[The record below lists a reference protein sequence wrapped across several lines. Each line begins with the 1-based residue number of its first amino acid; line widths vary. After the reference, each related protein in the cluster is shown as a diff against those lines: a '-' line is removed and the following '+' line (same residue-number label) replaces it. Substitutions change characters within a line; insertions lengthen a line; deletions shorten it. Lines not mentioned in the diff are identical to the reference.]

1 MVLDGGGK
9 ALNINELVRIKDG
22 WSTIGNLKIG
32 DQVYDMYGNLSN
44 VTNKTEVQ
52 KDLSFYKL
60 TLRDGRTIESCEDH
74 NWRVWNSLKSKY
86 EVVDTKYL
94 VNNYYKISGGRKSH
108 KSKDGKDYLF
118 ALPHNSLIE
127 NTKKELP
134 LHPYIIGCLLGDGGY
149 TQCNVTF
156 TNKDEEILDKF
167 NSLLPEGYY
176 LKYDTRYCYRVARK
190 DDSIPAFNSYLRE
203 LGMYGLKTELKSI
216 PEQYLFSDSE
226 DRFELL
232 RGLMDTDG
240 FADTTHAEFYTVSE
254 KLSADFNNLV
264 RSLGIACRTTTKKTS
279 YRKDGIKVECRDCYR
294 TSIYGK
300 EPIFSVPRK
309 LNIIL
314 NKKDTRLAKRHE
326 RSFITNI
333 EYIGKKDGMCIT
345 VDNLTHTY
353 ITKDYI
359 VTHNSYTIAG
369 ITAQVMTFDGIKR
382 FDKETFLN
390 PPTAKVSIGAAIT
403 DKSSEL
409 ITKVVDGLGF
419 LSTEKDLGVW
429 GDPEDDEYLPNPFSR
444 NWEGDVK
451 PGNKKNPYRYTYK
464 VETKAGWKPR
474 GTKTALFH
482 VNYSDKKQDGA
493 QAGAGGRV
501 NLSVYEEVGLMPNF
515 KEALF
520 SNIPTV
526 SNDGEQ
532 YGVQVALGTSGNI
545 DLVQQSKQVFNNPQ
559 DYNFLAFE
567 NIWEDDEHA
576 RHIGLF
582 LPAYLADSDF
592 KDENGNTD
600 IEAALEHYYE
610 RRLEESQKKDPSA
623 IYNEKMNYPL
633 VPSDMWISNKGSY
646 FPQMELIE
654 RERELLKDH
663 TYRTIGRPSK
673 LIWDAESFNG
683 VKVEVN
689 QDDEPF
695 YEFPFDRSMS
705 SIKGCPLIFHE
716 PETIKSS
723 IPSDMYLFTLDPYV
737 SDNIDEGGSVGA
749 FYGFLNPKY
758 WKEGIK
764 QTMVCSYVGKPSE
777 GKDKFYEQCEKLIQ
791 YYGNCPRSFWYEA
804 NRGDSVKG
812 YFLKKNKLYLLAL
825 EPTKEKGSNIYA
837 KKVQNYGVRVNSRTD
852 KIEMIDDTS
861 EWLLSHCYDDKRVVE
876 TIPDIFFVRQAIQ
889 FNLEPGSNFDA
900 VSSVIIYPLAL
911 KELQHI
917 VESEY
922 QKKNKHNPLAGLSMN
937 VNIFKQDRFEEFKR
951 KYEHTIRE

>member
-1 MVLDGGGK
+1 MITNIDILKKDLIRIENLKSFLVDIPRIHPDNPKYLTLWKQYNKWCIEGFWAFDNGGWRFMPPTLFFYGNFFKIEIEQEKIRKFTKPFVRDLDWHIHYSYLECQGFSGFKNDDKYSSDRALNSPTLYKKLEKSGKPVERQRFNDMHSSDGTRKKYVRPRDLIRRLHDGDLGYPLYWNPAQNLILFGSRGGGK
-9 ALNINELVRIKDG
+9 
-22 WSTIGNLKIG
+22 
-32 DQVYDMYGNLSN
+32 
-44 VTNKTEVQ
+44 
-52 KDLSFYKL
+52 
-60 TLRDGRTIESCEDH
+60 
-74 NWRVWNSLKSKY
+74 
-86 EVVDTKYL
+86 
-94 VNNYYKISGGRKSH
+94 
-108 KSKDGKDYLF
+108 
-118 ALPHNSLIE
+118 
-127 NTKKELP
+127 
-134 LHPYIIGCLLGDGGY
+134 
-149 TQCNVTF
+149 
-156 TNKDEEILDKF
+156 
-167 NSLLPEGYY
+167 
-176 LKYDTRYCYRVARK
+176 
-190 DDSIPAFNSYLRE
+190 SY
-203 LGMYGLKTELKSI
+203 S
-216 PEQYLFSDSE
+216 
-226 DRFELL
+226 
-232 RGLMDTDG
+232 
-240 FADTTHAEFYTVSE
+240 
-254 KLSADFNNLV
+254 
-264 RSLGIACRTTTKKTS
+264 
-279 YRKDGIKVECRDCYR
+279 
-294 TSIYGK
+294 
-300 EPIFSVPRK
+300 
-309 LNIIL
+309 
-314 NKKDTRLAKRHE
+314 
-326 RSFITNI
+326 
-333 EYIGKKDGMCIT
+333 
-345 VDNLTHTY
+345 
-353 ITKDYI
+353 
-359 VTHNSYTIAG
+359 IAG

-777 GKDKFYEQCEKLIQ
+777 GKDRFYENCEKLIQ

>member
-1 MVLDGGGK
+1 MITNIDILKKDLIRIENLKSFLVDIPRIHPDNPKYLTLWKQYNKWCIEGFWAFDNGGWRFMPPTLFFYGNFFKIEIEQEKIRKFTKPFVRDLDWHIHYSYLECQGFSGFKNDDKYSSDRALNSPTLYKKLEKSGKPVERQRFNDMHSSDGTRKKYVRPRDLIRRLHDGDLGYPLYWNPAQNLILFGSRGGGK
-9 ALNINELVRIKDG
+9 
-22 WSTIGNLKIG
+22 
-32 DQVYDMYGNLSN
+32 
-44 VTNKTEVQ
+44 
-52 KDLSFYKL
+52 
-60 TLRDGRTIESCEDH
+60 
-74 NWRVWNSLKSKY
+74 
-86 EVVDTKYL
+86 
-94 VNNYYKISGGRKSH
+94 
-108 KSKDGKDYLF
+108 
-118 ALPHNSLIE
+118 
-127 NTKKELP
+127 
-134 LHPYIIGCLLGDGGY
+134 
-149 TQCNVTF
+149 
-156 TNKDEEILDKF
+156 
-167 NSLLPEGYY
+167 
-176 LKYDTRYCYRVARK
+176 
-190 DDSIPAFNSYLRE
+190 SY
-203 LGMYGLKTELKSI
+203 S
-216 PEQYLFSDSE
+216 
-226 DRFELL
+226 
-232 RGLMDTDG
+232 
-240 FADTTHAEFYTVSE
+240 
-254 KLSADFNNLV
+254 
-264 RSLGIACRTTTKKTS
+264 
-279 YRKDGIKVECRDCYR
+279 
-294 TSIYGK
+294 
-300 EPIFSVPRK
+300 
-309 LNIIL
+309 
-314 NKKDTRLAKRHE
+314 
-326 RSFITNI
+326 
-333 EYIGKKDGMCIT
+333 
-345 VDNLTHTY
+345 
-353 ITKDYI
+353 
-359 VTHNSYTIAG
+359 IAG

-777 GKDKFYEQCEKLIQ
+777 GKDRFYETCEKLIQ

-937 VNIFKQDRFEEFKR
+937 VNIFKQDRFEEFKKR
-951 KYEHTIRE
+951 YEHTIRE

>member
-1 MVLDGGGK
+1 MITNIDILKKDLIRIENLKSFLVDIPRIHPDNPKYLTLWKQYNKWCIEGFWAFDNGGWRFMPPTLFFYGNFFKIEIEQEKIRKFTKPFVRDLDWHIHYSYLECQGFSGFKNDDKYSSDRALNSPTLYKKLEKSGKPVERQRFNDMHSSDGTRKKYVRPRDLIRRLHDGDLGYPLYWNPAQNLILFGSRGGGK
-9 ALNINELVRIKDG
+9 
-22 WSTIGNLKIG
+22 
-32 DQVYDMYGNLSN
+32 
-44 VTNKTEVQ
+44 
-52 KDLSFYKL
+52 
-60 TLRDGRTIESCEDH
+60 
-74 NWRVWNSLKSKY
+74 
-86 EVVDTKYL
+86 
-94 VNNYYKISGGRKSH
+94 
-108 KSKDGKDYLF
+108 
-118 ALPHNSLIE
+118 
-127 NTKKELP
+127 
-134 LHPYIIGCLLGDGGY
+134 
-149 TQCNVTF
+149 
-156 TNKDEEILDKF
+156 
-167 NSLLPEGYY
+167 
-176 LKYDTRYCYRVARK
+176 
-190 DDSIPAFNSYLRE
+190 SY
-203 LGMYGLKTELKSI
+203 S
-216 PEQYLFSDSE
+216 
-226 DRFELL
+226 
-232 RGLMDTDG
+232 
-240 FADTTHAEFYTVSE
+240 
-254 KLSADFNNLV
+254 
-264 RSLGIACRTTTKKTS
+264 
-279 YRKDGIKVECRDCYR
+279 
-294 TSIYGK
+294 
-300 EPIFSVPRK
+300 
-309 LNIIL
+309 
-314 NKKDTRLAKRHE
+314 
-326 RSFITNI
+326 
-333 EYIGKKDGMCIT
+333 
-345 VDNLTHTY
+345 
-353 ITKDYI
+353 
-359 VTHNSYTIAG
+359 IAG

-777 GKDKFYEQCEKLIQ
+777 GKDRFYEQCEKLIQ

>member
-1 MVLDGGGK
+1 MITNIDILKKDLIRIENLKSFLVDIPRIHPDNPKYLTLWKQYNKWCIEGFWAFDNGGWRFMPPTLFFYGNFFKIEIEQEKIRKFTKPFVRDLDWHIHYSYLECQGFSGFKNDDKYSSDRALNSPTLYKKLEKSGKPVERQRFNDMHSSDGTRKRYVRPRDLIRRLHDGDLGYPLYWNPAQNLILFGSRGGGK
-9 ALNINELVRIKDG
+9 
-22 WSTIGNLKIG
+22 
-32 DQVYDMYGNLSN
+32 
-44 VTNKTEVQ
+44 
-52 KDLSFYKL
+52 
-60 TLRDGRTIESCEDH
+60 
-74 NWRVWNSLKSKY
+74 
-86 EVVDTKYL
+86 
-94 VNNYYKISGGRKSH
+94 
-108 KSKDGKDYLF
+108 
-118 ALPHNSLIE
+118 
-127 NTKKELP
+127 
-134 LHPYIIGCLLGDGGY
+134 
-149 TQCNVTF
+149 
-156 TNKDEEILDKF
+156 
-167 NSLLPEGYY
+167 
-176 LKYDTRYCYRVARK
+176 
-190 DDSIPAFNSYLRE
+190 SY
-203 LGMYGLKTELKSI
+203 S
-216 PEQYLFSDSE
+216 
-226 DRFELL
+226 
-232 RGLMDTDG
+232 
-240 FADTTHAEFYTVSE
+240 
-254 KLSADFNNLV
+254 
-264 RSLGIACRTTTKKTS
+264 
-279 YRKDGIKVECRDCYR
+279 
-294 TSIYGK
+294 
-300 EPIFSVPRK
+300 
-309 LNIIL
+309 
-314 NKKDTRLAKRHE
+314 
-326 RSFITNI
+326 
-333 EYIGKKDGMCIT
+333 
-345 VDNLTHTY
+345 
-353 ITKDYI
+353 
-359 VTHNSYTIAG
+359 IAG

-716 PETIKSS
+716 PETIQSS

-777 GKDKFYEQCEKLIQ
+777 GKDRFYEQCEKLIQ

>member
-1 MVLDGGGK
+1 MITNIDILKKDLIRIENLKSFLVDIPRIHPDNPKYLTLWKQYNKWCIEGFWAFDNGGWRFMPPTLFFYGNFFKIEIEQEKIRKFTKPFVRDLDWHIHYSYLECQGFSGFKNDDKYSSDRALNSPTLYKKLEKSGKPVERQRFNDMHSSDGTRKKYVRPRDLIRRLHDGDLGYPLYWNPAQNLILFGSRGGGK
-9 ALNINELVRIKDG
+9 
-22 WSTIGNLKIG
+22 
-32 DQVYDMYGNLSN
+32 
-44 VTNKTEVQ
+44 
-52 KDLSFYKL
+52 
-60 TLRDGRTIESCEDH
+60 
-74 NWRVWNSLKSKY
+74 
-86 EVVDTKYL
+86 
-94 VNNYYKISGGRKSH
+94 
-108 KSKDGKDYLF
+108 
-118 ALPHNSLIE
+118 
-127 NTKKELP
+127 
-134 LHPYIIGCLLGDGGY
+134 
-149 TQCNVTF
+149 
-156 TNKDEEILDKF
+156 
-167 NSLLPEGYY
+167 
-176 LKYDTRYCYRVARK
+176 
-190 DDSIPAFNSYLRE
+190 SY
-203 LGMYGLKTELKSI
+203 S
-216 PEQYLFSDSE
+216 
-226 DRFELL
+226 
-232 RGLMDTDG
+232 
-240 FADTTHAEFYTVSE
+240 
-254 KLSADFNNLV
+254 
-264 RSLGIACRTTTKKTS
+264 
-279 YRKDGIKVECRDCYR
+279 
-294 TSIYGK
+294 
-300 EPIFSVPRK
+300 
-309 LNIIL
+309 
-314 NKKDTRLAKRHE
+314 
-326 RSFITNI
+326 
-333 EYIGKKDGMCIT
+333 
-345 VDNLTHTY
+345 
-353 ITKDYI
+353 
-359 VTHNSYTIAG
+359 IAG

-777 GKDKFYEQCEKLIQ
+777 GKDRFYEQCEKLIQ

-937 VNIFKQDRFEEFKR
+937 VNIFKQDRFEEFKKR
-951 KYEHTIRE
+951 YEHTIRE

>member
-1 MVLDGGGK
+1 MITNIDILKKDLIRIENLKSFLVDIPRIHPDNPKYLTLWKQYNKWCIEGFWAFDNGGWRFMPPTLFFYGNFFKIEIEQEKIRKFTKPFVRDLDWHIHYSYLECQGFSGFKNDDKYSSDRALNSPTLYKKLEKSGKPVERQRFNDMHSSDGTRKKYVRPRDLIRRLHDGDLGYPLYWNPAQNLILFGSRGGGK
-9 ALNINELVRIKDG
+9 
-22 WSTIGNLKIG
+22 
-32 DQVYDMYGNLSN
+32 
-44 VTNKTEVQ
+44 
-52 KDLSFYKL
+52 
-60 TLRDGRTIESCEDH
+60 
-74 NWRVWNSLKSKY
+74 
-86 EVVDTKYL
+86 
-94 VNNYYKISGGRKSH
+94 
-108 KSKDGKDYLF
+108 
-118 ALPHNSLIE
+118 
-127 NTKKELP
+127 
-134 LHPYIIGCLLGDGGY
+134 
-149 TQCNVTF
+149 
-156 TNKDEEILDKF
+156 
-167 NSLLPEGYY
+167 
-176 LKYDTRYCYRVARK
+176 
-190 DDSIPAFNSYLRE
+190 SY
-203 LGMYGLKTELKSI
+203 S
-216 PEQYLFSDSE
+216 
-226 DRFELL
+226 
-232 RGLMDTDG
+232 
-240 FADTTHAEFYTVSE
+240 
-254 KLSADFNNLV
+254 
-264 RSLGIACRTTTKKTS
+264 
-279 YRKDGIKVECRDCYR
+279 
-294 TSIYGK
+294 
-300 EPIFSVPRK
+300 
-309 LNIIL
+309 
-314 NKKDTRLAKRHE
+314 
-326 RSFITNI
+326 
-333 EYIGKKDGMCIT
+333 
-345 VDNLTHTY
+345 
-353 ITKDYI
+353 
-359 VTHNSYTIAG
+359 IAG

-777 GKDKFYEQCEKLIQ
+777 GKDRFYENCEKLIQ

-937 VNIFKQDRFEEFKR
+937 VNIFKQDRFEEFKKR
-951 KYEHTIRE
+951 YEHTIRE